1 MTTLFRNKAMR
12 PSAVQTSRILNN
24 YVSEQEVTVSF
35 IWLEKE
41 LLQFYTNIYP
51 VTDYSELNMKK
62 KTMTASSAIRGGGG

>member
-24 YVSEQEVTVSF
+24 YVSEVTVSF